1 MSYCPKCGNTVDE
14 AMVFCPHCGAS
25 LKGTATPCQAPPTQP
40 YQNEKAEKNERR
52 EKQEKR
58 EHPEKGEHQ
67 EKSEYGFVGYLIGGL
82 ILITIGVF
90 ALLDL
95 TSPLNSNQDLAAM
108 LLVIG
113 VIIIV
118 GAVYVAI
125 SARKRFPSIHLSKY
139 WPQKHSVKS
148 VF

>member
-1 MSYCPKCGNTVDE
+1 MSYCPKCGNKVEET
-14 AMVFCPHCGAS
+14 MVFCPHCGTS
-25 LKGTATPCQAPPTQP
+25 LKATATPVQAPLNQP
-40 YQNEKAEKNERR
+40 YRNEKAEKNDRK
-52 EKQEKR
+52 EK
-58 EHPEKGEHQ
+58 Q
-67 EKSEYGFVGYLIGGL
+67 EKSEYDFVGYLIGGS

-95 TSPLNSNQDLAAM
+95 TSPVNSSQDLAAM

-118 GAVYVAI
+118 GAVYVAFT
-125 SARKRFPSIHLSKY
+125 ARKRFLSIHISKY
-139 WPQKHSVKS
+139 WPKKHSVKS